1 MIKVIIY
8 KEVQDI
14 RYNVRILRT
23 ISEVRINFK
32 FYQSFSI
39 INDDFLL
46 RLYTKAKIKT
56 FKNLLF

>member
-39 INDDFLL
+39 IDDDLL